1 MRELPQRHRPLLEG
15 LSVVVATA
23 DRVLISG
30 LVHSLAGVGYLVGA
44 ASTEAEAL
52 ACLSSLVQQAGF
64 AARERTT
71 ALATITEANALC
83 LIETKQMKPAQA
95 QDIANGFLLSKGVSD
110 TDRDEVKTAPG
121 YIDLMR
127 RYIDEE
133 GGCQD
138 LVGKLR

>member
-1 MRELPQRHRPLLEG
+1 MIQR
-15 LSVVVATA
+15 
-23 DRVLISG
+23 
-30 LVHSLAGVGYLVGA
+30 A
-44 ASTEAEAL
+44 ASAAL
-52 ACLSSLVQQAGF
+52 VVLSISSLVQQAGF
-64 AARERTT
+64 AANERTT
-71 ALATITEANALC
+71 ALVTIAEANALC